1 MKKEIEPFISLV
13 IPEALLGD
21 NRLTFLERVLLIEV
35 VSLCKKNGYC
45 WPTNRYFMDK
55 FDCTKQTI
63 SKSISSLSKYNYI
76 DIEINNSEKNNSKR
90 VIMLSGVLKKR
101 ITSIQE
107 NANASIQNNFNHY
120 NKYKNNKKDILND
133 IYSVDDEGNEYWH
146 DVKIESEKM
155 TDEEVKKLEDLLK
168 NFK

>member
-1 MKKEIEPFISLV
+1 MERDIDTFINLV
-13 IPEALLGD
+13 IPTSLLGD
-21 NRLTFLERVLLIEV
+21 SRLTFLERLLLIDIL
-35 VSLCKKNGYC
+35 SLCKKKGYC
-45 WPTNRYFMDK
+45 WATNEYFK
-55 FDCTKQTI
+55 NLFNVSKQAI

-76 DIEINNSEKNNSKR
+76 DIEINNSEKNNAKR
-90 VIMLSGVLKKR
+90 IIRLSEVLKKR

-120 NKYKNNKKDILND
+120 SKYKNNKEDILND